1 MCPKVPSYL
10 SHVFSYFYFYF
21 LRLKYYYIIITSL
34 LSLKSSHMCNSLFS
48 FKLMFF
54 CINWYCVYV
63 HSMHAYFCVYYME
76 NYICIHTQGVNR
88 YIVYVHIH
96 KCILIGTCLLIY
108 QYIFLNMYYYTHIL
122 FLKQPAKS
130 TRCNFFYFSLL
141 FYWVIQFLCIFKL

>member
-1 MCPKVPSYL
+1 
-10 SHVFSYFYFYF
+10 
-21 LRLKYYYIIITSL
+21 
-34 LSLKSSHMCNSLFS
+34 
-48 FKLMFF
+48 
-54 CINWYCVYV
+54 
-63 HSMHAYFCVYYME
+63 MHAYFCVYYME

-130 TRCNFFYFSLL
+130 TRCNFFIFPYYFIESFSFYASSSYNILSFPQSIQLIRLL
-141 FYWVIQFLCIFKL
+141 PEISI